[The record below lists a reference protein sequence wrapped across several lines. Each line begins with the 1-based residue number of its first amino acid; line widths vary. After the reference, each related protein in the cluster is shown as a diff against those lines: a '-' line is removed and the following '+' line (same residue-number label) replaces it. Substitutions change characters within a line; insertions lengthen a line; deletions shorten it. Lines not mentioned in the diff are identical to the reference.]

1 MCGKVVERGK
11 LSSFIINHKI
21 FKVARVELQ
30 RRHNFSSFIPEVR
43 RERER
48 EIPAWLEEK
57 KVLSKLQ
64 AVNTMRSAHVPPYF

>member
-1 MCGKVVERGK
+1 MQHGVCGKVVERGK

-48 EIPAWLEEK
+48 EIPA
-57 KVLSKLQ
+57 
-64 AVNTMRSAHVPPYF
+64 